1 MFKESKVQEVRKLM
15 NLGKRWEE
23 AGKLERWQLG
33 WTGLDWKGTKKE
45 SRTTEKRGS

>member
-33 WTGLDWKGTKKE
+33 WTGLE
-45 SRTTEKRGS
+45 RYQERE